1 MARPTKDRAKK
12 YKNII
17 SMKLTD
23 AEMELLTKVA
33 SRANVSRSEYL
44 RNLLLNKKMTPKYEV
59 IVDIEDIKKL
69 TAEYGKIGSN
79 LNQIARYFNTGGERS
94 LVIQEE
100 IRQCITDLYLLSK
113 EVLRMAGDLN
123 SNTKT
128 HKK

>member
-1 MARPTKDRAKK
+1 MARPSKDRAKK

-59 IVDIEDIKKL
+59 VVDIEDIKKL

-79 LNQIARYFNTGGERS
+79 LNQIAKHFNSGGEYS
-94 LVIQEE
+94 LSMQDDLY
-100 IRQCITDLYLLSK
+100 QCIYELSKLKK
-113 EVLRMAGDLN
+113 EVLRLTGEFHGN
-123 SNTKT
+123 Y
-128 HKK
+128 

>member
-17 SMKLTD
+17 SIKLTD

-79 LNQIARYFNTGGERS
+79 LNQIAKHFNSGGEYS
-94 LVIQEE
+94 LSMQDDLY
-100 IRQCITDLYLLSK
+100 QCIYELSKLKK
-113 EVLRMAGDLN
+113 EVLRLTGEFHGN
-123 SNTKT
+123 Y
-128 HKK
+128 

>member
-1 MARPTKDRAKK
+1 MARPSKDRAKK

-23 AEMELLTKVA
+23 AEMEFLTKVA

-59 IVDIEDIKKL
+59 VVDIEDIKKL

-79 LNQIARYFNTGGERS
+79 LNQIAKHFNSGGEYS
-94 LVIQEE
+94 LSIQDDLY
-100 IRQCITDLYLLSK
+100 QCIYELSKLKK
-113 EVLRMAGDLN
+113 EVLRLTGEFHGN
-123 SNTKT
+123 Y
-128 HKK
+128 

>member
-1 MARPTKDRAKK
+1 MARPSKDRAKK

-59 IVDIEDIKKL
+59 VVDIEDIKKL

-79 LNQIARYFNTGGERS
+79 LNQIAKHFNSGGEYS
-94 LVIQEE
+94 LSMQDDLY
-100 IRQCITDLYLLSK
+100 QCIYELSK
-113 EVLRMAGDLN
+113 LKKDVLRLTGEFHGN
-123 SNTKT
+123 Y
-128 HKK
+128 

>member
-79 LNQIARYFNTGGERS
+79 LNQIAKHFNSGGEYS
-94 LVIQEE
+94 LSMQDDLY
-100 IRQCITDLYLLSK
+100 QCIYELSKLKK
-113 EVLRMAGDLN
+113 EVLRLTGEFHGN
-123 SNTKT
+123 Y
-128 HKK
+128 

>member
-1 MARPTKDRAKK
+1 MARPSKDRAKK

-79 LNQIARYFNTGGERS
+79 LNQIAKHFNSGGEYS
-94 LVIQEE
+94 LSMQDDLY
-100 IRQCITDLYLLSK
+100 QCIYELSKLKK
-113 EVLRMAGDLN
+113 EVLRLTGEFHGN
-123 SNTKT
+123 Y
-128 HKK
+128 

>member
-1 MARPTKDRAKK
+1 MARPSKDRAKK

-59 IVDIEDIKKL
+59 IVDIEDIKNL

-79 LNQIARYFNTGGERS
+79 LNQIAKHFNSGGEYS
-94 LVIQEE
+94 LSMQDDLY
-100 IRQCITDLYLLSK
+100 QCIYDLSKLKK
-113 EVLRMAGDLN
+113 EVLRLTGEFHGN
-123 SNTKT
+123 Y
-128 HKK
+128 

>member
-1 MARPTKDRAKK
+1 MARPSKDRAKK

-17 SMKLTD
+17 SIKLTD

-79 LNQIARYFNTGGERS
+79 LNQIAKHFNSGGEYS
-94 LVIQEE
+94 LSMQDDLY
-100 IRQCITDLYLLSK
+100 QCIYELSKLKK
-113 EVLRMAGDLN
+113 EVLRLTGEFHGN
-123 SNTKT
+123 Y
-128 HKK
+128 